1 MWKGDWKNSWRNY
14 SSDTEYA
21 RNLLFKQRCSLWK
34 HNKFLSAHDN
44 LWASACLAQAI
55 ISLLE
60 ETPSRVEGSVIPANS
75 PDSIHTLEFDSYS
88 SSNDTWLFWD
98 CWSSHVCIRWCCSP
112 TYYNMQFILYRTILN
127 VFDFLYRFRQ
137 VGWEATVPKAAAS
150 HKTLVMYLKFRRD
163 RQ

>member
-34 HNKFLSAHDN
+34 HKKFLSAHDN

-112 TYYNMQFILYRTILN
+112 TYYNVQFILYRTILDIKCIWFFCI
-127 VFDFLYRFRQ
+127 VLDRLVEKQLFLKQLLLTKYWQ
-137 VGWEATVPKAAAS
+137 CI
-150 HKTLVMYLKFRRD
+150 
-163 RQ
+163 